1 MIRINRVE
9 LLTYGH
15 ATEDE
20 SKVLKAILNLL
31 PRDLAKRVNTVKQIV
46 KGHYGNLITIYR
58 IVLRGRDSIAF
69 LEYLAT
75 RLSDTEKNILKLSFP
90 LRYNGHA
97 KKLYLRFDKQQLF
110 LGKIVLSDGD
120 DVVKVVISF
129 SGRGSRGDVLEI
141 LRKYGVVK

>member
-1 MIRINRVE
+1 M
-9 LLTYGH
+9 
-15 ATEDE
+15 
-20 SKVLKAILNLL
+20 
-31 PRDLAKRVNTVKQIV
+31 
-46 KGHYGNLITIYR
+46 
-58 IVLRGRDSIAF
+58 
-69 LEYLAT
+69 
-75 RLSDTEKNILKLSFP
+75 KLSFP